1 MYWIATL
8 SLQMC
13 NYKYFNY
20 MTYNKLTINA
30 CKYIHFNHISKTI
43 EQ

>member
-20 MTYNKLTINA
+20 MTYKLTINA

-43 EQ
+43 EQK